1 MKNAYLTTAYEFL
14 AYPENLSHKI
24 IKTDKS
30 SYQFLLFKCYLGDVV
45 LEFLENTYFFLKSY
59 LINQIP
65 KLLYNCFRKESKLSN
80 IQICSEYNWVG

>member
-45 LEFLENTYFFLKSY
+45 LEFIENTYFF
-59 LINQIP
+59 
-65 KLLYNCFRKESKLSN
+65 
-80 IQICSEYNWVG
+80 